1 MTTTD
6 TLISKLHEIA
16 MREQNWVLAA
26 TCLIALG
33 ETDSNP
39 AWSVPAEARDRLD
52 AMTRDDAIRQC
63 LAVIDSRDDIEQEY
77 RVAFSRNDGSW
88 DVVETFTAVDDDAA
102 NTYAGERYAAQEW
115 YILNASGRNINGG
128 SDQ

>member
-16 MREQNWVLAA
+16 TREQNLVLAA

-33 ETDSNP
+33 ETESNP
-39 AWSVPAEARDRLD
+39 AWSLPAEARDRLD
-52 AMTRDDAIRQC
+52 ATTREDAIRQC

-77 RVAFSRNDGSW
+77 RIACVRNDGSW
-88 DVVETFTAVDDDAA
+88 DAVETFSAVDDDAA
-102 NTYAGERYAAQEW
+102 NVYAEENYAGQDW
-115 YILNASGRNINGG
+115 YVLDASGRNINGG
-128 SDQ
+128 RDQ